1 MIKTE
6 YDVGQMVNLQAKVTS
21 VTVKEDGIFY
31 RLEIP
36 RGEAPLKFI
45 MAEEQM
51 MGVECISVDDYETEI
66 NSLKDEVNRQ
76 KEMYYLEHIK
86 YMKLKTG
93 AKNDEWRK
101 LP

>member
-6 YDVGQMVNLQAKVTS
+6 YDVGQMVTLQAKVAS
-21 VTVKEDGIFY
+21 VTVNKDGIFY
-31 RLEIP
+31 GLEIP
-36 RGEAPLKFI
+36 RDEAPLKFLI
-45 MAEEQM
+45 TEEQM

-76 KEMYYLEHIK
+76 KEMYYLEHMK

>member
-1 MIKTE
+1 
-6 YDVGQMVNLQAKVTS
+6 MVDT
-21 VTVKEDGIFY
+21 
-31 RLEIP
+31 
-36 RGEAPLKFI
+36 
-45 MAEEQM
+45 
-51 MGVECISVDDYETEI
+51 ECISADDYETEI

-76 KEMYYLEHIK
+76 KEMYYLEHMK

>member
-6 YDVGQMVNLQAKVTS
+6 YDVGQMVDLQAKVTS

>member
-93 AKNDEWRK
+93 AKNDEWR

>member
-6 YDVGQMVNLQAKVTS
+6 YDIGQTVNLPWKVASIT
-21 VTVKEDGIFY
+21 VTEDGTKY
-31 RLEIP
+31 RLVND
-36 RGEAPLKFI
+36 
-45 MAEEQM
+45 MAEWGIVLTEHQITDT
-51 MGVECISVDDYETEI
+51 ECISVDDYETEI

-76 KEMYYLEHIK
+76 KEMYYLEHMK

-93 AKNDEWRK
+93 TKNDEWRK